1 MGATHVTVT
10 VRNPAEPE
18 RAWEGEFLVDTG
30 ALNSVVP
37 SQHLKAVGIRPHGTR
52 RFELAD
58 GSVADLDVGIA
69 YLEFLGETTLG
80 TVVFADDD
88 TSPLLGL
95 TAQRNAGMEYDPT
108 SQRFKPIRH
117 LLYPRR
123 PVRQALGP
131 DQGRPIQP
139 DTTPDDPAAASR
151 R

>member
-1 MGATHVTVT
+1 MGATHVNVT

-18 RAWEGEFLVDTG
+18 RAWEGEFRADTG
-30 ALNSVVP
+30 ALNSVV
-37 SQHLKAVGIRPHGTR
+37 SRRHLDEIGIRPEGTR
-52 RFELAD
+52 AFEVAD

-95 TAQRNAGMEYDPT
+95 TAQRNAGIEYDPAT
-108 SQRFKPIRH
+108 RRFKPIRH

-131 DQGRPIQP
+131 DQG
-139 DTTPDDPAAASR
+139 
-151 R
+151 